1 MTKNINLCLSW
12 LYEEYSVS
20 QGFVKVPSSLRNTES
35 PEQNYNTVL
44 CALIRIALAIE
55 DLKEKEE

>member
-1 MTKNINLCLSW
+1 MHLCLSW

-20 QGFVKVPSSLRNTES
+20 QGFTKLPTAFRNTLS

-44 CALIRIALAIE
+44 CAFIRNALAIE
-55 DLKEKEE
+55 DLKEKEQ